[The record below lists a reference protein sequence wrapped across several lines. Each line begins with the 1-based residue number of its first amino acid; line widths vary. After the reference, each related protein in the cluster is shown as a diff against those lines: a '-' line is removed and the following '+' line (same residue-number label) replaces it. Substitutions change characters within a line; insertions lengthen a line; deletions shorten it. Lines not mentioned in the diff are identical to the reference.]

1 MKERSKDRRAELLL
15 EELFEQLAERENVK
29 AMLGDLTALPLDEVV
44 DSLLSDFELAIA
56 RRQVEAL
63 RAKVTRHEK
72 VAGESEPPVS
82 VAPTPAR
89 TESPEPS
96 VAVTSQNPDV
106 NVQASK
112 PVDKHPPVPSKKSE
126 QSTRPPASP
135 KPSDEP
141 RSPARAEKAH
151 KETPIVEPK
160 PKVLPDI
167 KSSTF
172 WEKLE
177 QEIKSGPLSDHGGS
191 PASPPASEDIEQEFE
206 LEEETEDDT
215 FDSDSPALSTASSK
229 ELRSP
234 CAFTDDD
241 DVYVHGVTAIPDHEQ
256 PSAAPFMLEEK
267 GINPKEF
274 AFAFDYEGLRFY
286 LSKVPSTLSMSK
298 VGVLLLGKQES
309 IELRG
314 AHESIL
320 NDLRL
325 HGILLPLEFG
335 TIARG
340 RDALL
345 GKIDK
350 HRDKLL
356 DALDK
361 TRATKWWLVSL
372 FALDAKIAQLVN
384 KDDAPVPRVRTVER
398 ASYSKAPVAKKYDI
412 KLLERML
419 SKEKKLAE
427 SVHEELKKN
436 ASRSDVDMMV
446 GLGSGSSEDWKLIL
460 KASYEAHGPG
470 ALKLFRAITD
480 LQYHHMMFDLML
492 SVSCDT
498 DPFVFDLK

>member
-44 DSLLSDFELAIA
+44 DSLLNDFELAIA

-63 RAKVTRHEK
+63 KARVSRHEK
-72 VAGESEPPVS
+72 TAGRNEP
-82 VAPTPAR
+82 ATPAAPAQTK
-89 TESPEPS
+89 TESPKPP
-96 VAVTSQNPDV
+96 VAPPSQNSDV
-106 NVQASK
+106 DTKASK
-112 PVDKHPPVPSKKSE
+112 PVDKQTSAPPKKSE
-126 QSTRPPASP
+126 QTTPPTVPP
-135 KPSDEP
+135 KPSEEA
-141 RSPARAEKAH
+141 RSPAKSEKTH
-151 KETPIVEPK
+151 KEAPIVEAK
-160 PKVLPDI
+160 QKASPDI
-167 KSSTF
+167 KSSSF

-177 QEIKSGPLSDHGGS
+177 QEIKSGPLSDHGR
-191 PASPPASEDIEQEFE
+191 PPVSPPASDDKHQEFE
-206 LEEETEDDT
+206 LEEEEEDDT
-215 FDSDSPALSTASSK
+215 FDSDSPGLSTASSK

-241 DVYVHGVTAIPDHEQ
+241 DVYVHAVTAIPHHEQ
-256 PSAAPFMLEEK
+256 PSATPFMLEEK
-267 GINPKEF
+267 GINSKEF
-274 AFAFDYEGLRFY
+274 AFALDYEGLRFY

-298 VGVLLLGKQES
+298 VGILLLGKQES

-314 AHESIL
+314 VHESIL

-350 HRDKLL
+350 HHDKLL

-361 TRATKWWLVSL
+361 TTATTWWLVSL
-372 FALDAKIAQLVN
+372 FVLDAKIAQLVN

-398 ASYSKAPVAKKYDI
+398 TSYSKTPVAKKYDI

-436 ASRSDVDMMV
+436 AARSDVDMMV

-460 KASYEAHGPG
+460 RASYEAPG
-470 ALKLFRAITD
+470 SAAIKLFRGITD

-498 DPFVFDLK
+498 EPFVFDVK